1 MPLVQASKKTY
12 KTIKGKISDTVA
24 DEIEPYL
31 DWAGVSMDDFLE
43 QAALV
48 VFKHDADWKKKSMY
62 TLRHSAGAEKY
73 RTLKKWLNRIE
84 ARKSKKDK

>member
-1 MPLVQASKKTY
+1 MRWQWFKDGLPV
-12 KTIKGKISDTVA
+12 G
-24 DEIEPYL
+24 EPIDVELNDGDVYIMSEK
-31 DWAGVSMDDFLE
+31 AVG
-43 QAALV
+43 
-48 VFKHDADWKKKSMY
+48 ADWKKKSMY